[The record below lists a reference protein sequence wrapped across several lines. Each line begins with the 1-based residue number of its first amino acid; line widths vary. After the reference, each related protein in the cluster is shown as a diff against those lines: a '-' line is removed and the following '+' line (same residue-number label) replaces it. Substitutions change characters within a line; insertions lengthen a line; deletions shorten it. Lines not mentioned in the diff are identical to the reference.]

1 MTIVAM
7 PWRAARPLPRRPSR
21 IRCGVSQHSSGECFM
36 KLTQRTLL
44 ISLAGCAS
52 LGLASAAVAQQ

>member
-1 MTIVAM
+1 
-7 PWRAARPLPRRPSR
+7 
-21 IRCGVSQHSSGECFM
+21 M